1 MRPGFEPPEPFAR
14 AVDAFLDYL
23 GAEVGLAE
31 RTRAAYR
38 ADLVDF
44 AAFAAR
50 QGLAEPAAVR
60 RPVVTLYLF
69 SLRRQGRSPA
79 TVARRLAAL
88 RSFYRFLTRE
98 GRVPADPTEDVAAPK
113 RGERL
118 PKVLSVEEVVRLLEQ
133 PDPSTPEGLRDRAA
147 LELLYSSG
155 LRVSELV
162 GLDVGDVDLEA
173 ELVRVVGKGNRERVV
188 PLGTHAVRALE
199 TYLKLGRPHLA
210 RSAGP
215 LFVGR
220 AGRRLSRQW
229 VWALLRRYAR
239 AAGITRRVT
248 PHVLR
253 HSFAT
258 HLLEGGADL
267 RSVQELLGHA
277 NIATTQVYTHLSRPH
292 LREVFDRSHPRD
304 AWEDRTSRGG

>member
-1 MRPGFEPPEPFAR
+1 MPQGSEPSGAFAR

-23 GAEVGLAE
+23 GAELGLSE

-38 ADLVDF
+38 ADLTEFARF
-44 AAFAAR
+44 AAG
-50 QGLAEPAAVR
+50 QGLSEPRAVPR
-60 RPVVTLYLF
+60 TAVTLYLF
-69 SLRRQGRSPA
+69 WLRRKGRSPA

-88 RSFYRFLTRE
+88 RSFYRFLLRE
-98 GRVPADPTEDVAAPK
+98 RWVGSDPTEDVASPK
-113 RGERL
+113 RAERL
-118 PKVLSVEEVVRLLEQ
+118 PRVLSVEEAGRLLAQ
-133 PDPSTPEGLRDRAA
+133 PDVRTPEGLRDRAV
-147 LELLYSSG
+147 LELLYGSG

-188 PLGTHAVRALE
+188 PLGSHAVRALQA
-199 TYLKLGRPHLA
+199 YLQLGRPRLA
-210 RSAGP
+210 RSAGA
-215 LFVGR
+215 LFVSRSGK
-220 AGRRLSRQW
+220 RLSRQW
-229 VWALLRRYAR
+229 VWALLGRYAR
-239 AAGITRRVT
+239 AAGISRRVT

-277 NIATTQVYTHLSRPH
+277 NISTTQVYTHLSRPH
-292 LREVFDRSHPRD
+292 LRGVFDRSHPRD
-304 AWEDRTSRGG
+304 AWESTPSRGG